1 MCWCDE
7 VENYECCECE
17 KIKKWHILPQSEK
30 ISAMKQAKAIK
41 QLDAKSWANSM
52 HETGVR
58 LPFNDRCLRIL
69 TEKNYLRLI

>member
-1 MCWCDE
+1 MCWCHE

-41 QLDAKSWANSM
+41 RLDAKSWANSM
-52 HETGVR
+52 HETGDPLDIPDSAWR
-58 LPFNDRCLRIL
+58 EL
-69 TEKNYLRLI
+69 